1 MKLSYRFEY
10 LALRSIAA
18 LVRALPRTAALAL
31 GRNLGRFGRLVQ
43 PRRVA
48 IARDNLQH
56 AFPEM
61 SIAERDAVIRKMFCH
76 LGASFV
82 EMLRLDLYDGQA
94 DLDKYFTIEGLEHLE
109 EVIRLGR
116 GGIMLSGHVGFWEA
130 GSYFLPLLG
139 TKAGFVAKPMRNPLV
154 GAYFEKMRTANG
166 CYMISSRKGARR
178 IVKTLQQNHLVGL
191 LMDQH
196 VRPKDAVL
204 VPFFG
209 RPAYTTPIITQ
220 IAMKLQTPI
229 LPSFAYRT
237 DDNRYMICFE
247 PMFTLE
253 AGDMS
258 EEQIVRN
265 TALLTEKIE
274 QGIRRDITQWFWLHR
289 RWRDKKPERPSR
301 DETRGDVPFDHS
313 NPSSPR

>member
-1 MKLSYRFEY
+1 MKLSYQFEY
-10 LALRSIAA
+10 LALRVIAA
-18 LVRALPRTAALAL
+18 LVRSLPRRAALAL
-31 GRNLGRFGRLVQ
+31 GRNLGHFGRLVQ

-48 IARDNLQH
+48 IAQDNLQH

-61 SIAERDAVIRKMFCH
+61 SATERDDVIRKMFGH
-76 LGASFV
+76 LGASFID
-82 EMLRLDLYDGQA
+82 MLRLDLYDGQT
-94 DLDKYFTIEGLEHLE
+94 DLDKYFTIEGLEHLQ
-109 EVIRLGR
+109 EVINLGR

-139 TKAGFVAKPMRNPLV
+139 TKAGFVAKPMHNPLV
-154 GAYFEKMRTANG
+154 GAYFEKMRTNSG
-166 CYMISSRKGARR
+166 CYLINSHKGARR

-229 LPSFAYRT
+229 LPSFVYRT
-237 DDNRYMICFE
+237 DDNRYTVCFE

-274 QGIRRDITQWFWLHR
+274 QGIRKEITQWFWLHR

-301 DETRGDVPFDHS
+301 NETRGDTTSVHPP
-313 NPSSPR
+313 PSSND

>member
-1 MKLSYRFEY
+1 MKLSYRLEY
-10 LALRSIAA
+10 LALRAIAA
-18 LVRALPRTAALAL
+18 LVRCLPRTTALAL

-48 IARDNLQH
+48 IASDNLQQ

-61 SIAERDAVIRKMFCH
+61 SETERDAIIHQMFGH

-82 EMLRLDLYDGQA
+82 DMLRLDLYDGLD
-94 DLDKYFTIEGLEHLE
+94 DLEKYFTIEGLEHLQ
-109 EVIRLGR
+109 EVINLGR

-130 GSYFLPLLG
+130 GAYFVPLLG

-154 GAYFEKMRTANG
+154 GAYFEKMRTSSG
-166 CYMISSRKGARR
+166 CYLINSRKGARR

-229 LPSFAYRT
+229 LPSFVYRT
-237 DDNRYMICFE
+237 EDNRYTVRFE
-247 PMFTLE
+247 PMFTLD

-274 QGIRRDITQWFWLHR
+274 QGIRRDISQWFWLHR
-289 RWRDKKPERPSR
+289 RWRDKKPGRVAREEIRNTAEQNTSTPT
-301 DETRGDVPFDHS
+301 DEE
-313 NPSSPR
+313 